1 MPQSERFTLA
11 NRRGARIVGLL
22 DYPAG
27 DGPVGDVLVACH
39 GYGGD
44 KDGPYLRRI
53 AATLTAAGIAVVR
66 FDFTNG
72 AGESDGTLADASVA
86 GYADDLEDV
95 LDEVARRPRLAAAR
109 VSVAGH
115 SYAGMVVLVVA
126 ARRPAVAAVL
136 FLSALYDRTADF
148 DMPAIVRQIAAPI
161 YVVHG
166 AADESV
172 PLAQPEALRRAA
184 GDRIAGWLVLPDA
197 DHNYRTPGA
206 AARVADALRDAI
218 LALPA
223 RG

>member
-1 MPQSERFTLA
+1 MAEPERFTLT

-22 DYPAG
+22 DSPPG
-27 DGPVGDVLVACH
+27 EVPVGDVLVACH

-66 FDFTNG
+66 FDFANG
-72 AGESDGTLADASVA
+72 AGESDGTLAGASVA

-95 LDEVARRPRLAAAR
+95 LDALGRWPRLAGAR
-109 VSVAGH
+109 VSIAGH

-126 ARRPAVAAVL
+126 ARRPEVAAVF
-136 FLSALYDRTADF
+136 FLSALFDRTAEF
-148 DMPAIVRQIAAPI
+148 DMPAVVAQITAPI
-161 YVVHG
+161 FVVHG

-172 PLAQPEALRRAA
+172 PLAQPEALRRVA
-184 GDRIAGWLVLPDA
+184 GDRVADWLVLPGA
-197 DHNYRTPGA
+197 DHNYRTLGA
-206 AARVADALRDAI
+206 AARVADALRDTI

-223 RG
+223 G